1 MGIGLSTIA
10 STVIKFAIL
19 IAIIIGLYKEIQ
31 EFKNYVNR
39 NKEMEKEI
47 NIISNKL
54 ENKRFKIR
62 ILCRITYTIIII
74 CFLNGIESIV
84 LIPFAFIT
92 TVIYIYNQEDNIPD
106 IHGIPKKYA
115 RYDGLKKAL
124 YIIVIFWIFI
134 ISFIAIHNYN

>member
-10 STVIKFAIL
+10 STIINFAIL
-19 IAIIIGLYKEIQ
+19 IAIIIGIYKAIQ

-62 ILCRITYTIIII
+62 ILCRITYTIIVI

-84 LIPFAFIT
+84 LLPFAFII
-92 TVIYIYNQEDNIPD
+92 TVIYSYNQEDNIPD

-124 YIIVIFWIFI
+124 SIIVIFWII
-134 ISFIAIHNYN
+134 VIAFIAIHNYS